1 MTLVFYRKPNSLM
14 VLMTGTGKPTTQLQ
28 GKLVAR
34 EGDVLLTE
42 KGIKIDGR
50 LVKDFTLFTGDPMP
64 RLTIERIPLSVIRD
78 WKRTRDKLPAT
89 FIDMDNNVVEGP
101 TGRIIFNAYQ

>member
-1 MTLVFYRKPNSLM
+1 MTLVFYRLQSNAR
-14 VLMTGTGKPTTQLQ
+14 MTLGIVDARSRLQ

-42 KGIKIDGR
+42 KGVKIDDR
-50 LVKDFTLFTGDPMP
+50 IVKDFTLFTGDPMP
-64 RLTIERIPLSVIRD
+64 RLTIERIPLSVIRE